1 MLIPKS
7 LQNLITEFE
16 KLPTIGPKSASRLAF
31 SLMNSGEGK
40 NLSEAIKD
48 AYENLRKCDL
58 CFNISEEEF
67 CEVCKN
73 SSRNKARICV
83 VEDSLDVIAIER
95 MNRYDGV
102 YHVLGGLISPMD
114 DVEELTLKQLLKR
127 IENLAVEC
135 DRVETILAI
144 NQSIEGEI
152 TSMYIKDHINKL
164 ENTEKVELTRLASG

>member
-1 MLIPKS
+1 
-7 LQNLITEFE
+7 
-16 KLPTIGPKSASRLAF
+16 
-31 SLMNSGEGK
+31 MNSGEGK
-40 NLSEAIKD
+40 NLSSAITD
-48 AYENLRKCDL
+48 AYEHLRKCDL

-102 YHVLGGLISPMD
+102 YHVLNGLISPMD
-114 DVEELTLKQLLKR
+114 DTEALTLRQLLKR
-127 IENLAVEC
+127 IGDLAETNDKVEI
-135 DRVETILAI
+135 ILAI

-152 TSMYIKDHINKL
+152 TSMYIKDHMNKL
-164 ENTEKVELTRLASG
+164 ENKEKMELTRLASGLPTGADIEYTDQMTLAHAFDARLKV